1 MEIEVKLREK
11 AVLDA
16 FFDEGSFVETDAHL
30 IDAEVVAGYGTVDGV
45 TVFAFAQNVEERGGA
60 MSKAHF
66 KKISKIYKLA
76 LKTGAPVVGFY
87 DTTGARLSQ
96 KYEMLASYGDILKKS
111 STLSGVVPQISV
123 VLGNCLGTSALVA
136 ASADFVIMS
145 ETARLSVDT
154 LGENAS
160 AEDNLRAGV
169 ASFVCKKD
177 EESVKKAKELLSY
190 LPANNLEPAPAFDI
204 APPYEDP
211 DKLPQYICDEDSLL
225 CVNNAYGENVCT
237 AFGRVAGMTVALVRT
252 KGGVL
257 CAAECEKIARFI
269 RFADA
274 FSIPVI
280 TMVDAKKFGNIKAAS
295 KVTSAYAEA
304 TTAKISVIEGEATGA
319 VYIALAGE
327 AAGAD
332 AVFALSEAIVSPV
345 APLAA
350 AYILDDS
357 IGDAPFEE
365 QEAMAEK
372 FIKENLT
379 AVKAAEDGYIDAVV
393 EKDALR
399 AKVSA
404 ALEMLS
410 SKRISSLP
418 KKHTTLL

>member
-30 IDAEVVAGYGTVDGV
+30 SDAEVVAGYGTVDGV
-45 TVFAFAQNVEERGGA
+45 TVFAFAQNVEERGGT

-87 DTTGARLSQ
+87 DSTGARLEQ
-96 KYEMLASYGDILKKS
+96 KYEMLAAYGDILKKS

-145 ETARLSVDT
+145 ETGRLCVDT
-154 LGENAS
+154 LGENAT
-160 AEDNLRAGV
+160 ADDNMKAGV
-169 ASFVCKKD
+169 ASFVCKND

-190 LPANNLEPAPAFDI
+190 LPANNREPAPAFEPAD
-204 APPYEDP
+204 PYENP
-211 DKLPQYICDEDSLL
+211 DKLPKYVCDDDSLL
-225 CVNNAYGENVCT
+225 CVGDGFGENVCT
-237 AFGRVAGMTVALVRT
+237 AFGRVAGMPVALVRT

-257 CAAECEKIARFI
+257 SDDDCEKIARFV

-274 FSIPVI
+274 FSMPLV
-280 TMVDAKKFGNIKAAS
+280 TMVDAEKFENTKSAS
-295 KVTSAYAEA
+295 KIVCAYAEA
-304 TTAKISVIEGEATGA
+304 TTAKIAVVEGEATGA

-327 AAGAD
+327 SAGAD
-332 AVFALSEAIVSPV
+332 MVFALSEAIISPV

-350 AYILDDS
+350 AYILDET
-357 IGDAPFEE
+357 IGDKPFEE
-365 QEAMAEK
+365 QDALAK
-372 FIKENLT
+372 QFIKANLT
-379 AVKAAEDGYIDAVV
+379 AAKAAEDGYIDEVV
-393 EKDALR
+393 DKTALR
-399 AKVSA
+399 VRVIA

-410 SKRISSLP
+410 SKRVSSLP
-418 KKHTTLL
+418 KKHTTIL

>member
-30 IDAEVVAGYGTVDGV
+30 SDAEVVAGYGAVDGV

-87 DTTGARLSQ
+87 DSTGARLEQ
-96 KYEMLASYGDILKKS
+96 KYEMLSAYGDILKKS

-123 VLGNCLGTSALVA
+123 ILGNCLGTTALVA

-160 AEDNLRAGV
+160 AQDNQKAGI
-169 ASFVCKKD
+169 ASFVCRND
-177 EESVKKAKELLSY
+177 EESVKKARELLSY
-190 LPANNLEPAPAFDI
+190 LPANNLEPAPAYEPA
-204 APPYEDP
+204 APFQNP
-211 DKLPQYICDEDSLL
+211 DKLPKYICDEDSLL
-225 CVNNAYGENVCT
+225 CVGDGFGENVCT
-237 AFGRVAGMTVALVRT
+237 AFGRAAGMPVALVRT

-257 CAAECEKIARFI
+257 CAAECEKIARFV

-274 FSIPVI
+274 FSIPVV
-280 TMVDAKKFGNIKAAS
+280 TLVDAEKFGSTKSAS
-295 KVTSAYAEA
+295 KVVCAYAEA
-304 TTAKISVIEGEATGA
+304 TTAKIAIVEGEATGA

-327 AAGAD
+327 SAGAD
-332 AVFALSEAIVSPV
+332 AVFALPEAVISPV

-350 AYILDDS
+350 AYILDET
-357 IGDAPFEE
+357 IGDLPFEE
-365 QEAMAEK
+365 QEKSARQ
-372 FIKENLT
+372 FIKANLT
-379 AVKAAEDGYIDAVV
+379 AEKAAEDGYIDAVV
-393 EKDALR
+393 DKTELR
-399 AKVSA
+399 SHIVA

-410 SKRISSLP
+410 SKRTSSLP
-418 KKHTTLL
+418 KKHTTIL

>member
-16 FFDEGSFVETDAHL
+16 FFDQGSFVETDAHL
-30 IDAEVVAGYGTVDGV
+30 DDAEVIAGYGAVDGV

-60 MSKAHF
+60 MSKTHF

-87 DTTGARLSQ
+87 DSVGARLTQ
-96 KYEMLASYGDILKKS
+96 KYEMLSAYGDILKKS

-123 VLGNCLGTSALVA
+123 VLGSCLGTSALVA
-136 ASADFVIMS
+136 ASADFVIMTK
-145 ETARLSVDT
+145 TAKLSVDT

-160 AEDNLRAGV
+160 AEENQKAGI
-169 ASFVCKKD
+169 ASFVCEND
-177 EESVKKAKELLSY
+177 EESVKKAKELLSF
-190 LPANNLEPAPAFDI
+190 LPANNLEPAPAFEP
-204 APPYEDP
+204 AAPYENP
-211 DKLPQYICDEDSLL
+211 DKLPKYICDEDSLL
-225 CVNNAYGENVCT
+225 CVGGCGENVCT
-237 AFGRVAGMTVALVRT
+237 AFGRAAGMTVALVRT
-252 KGGVL
+252 FGGVL
-257 CAAECEKIARFI
+257 CAPDCERIARFV

-280 TMVDAKKFGNIKAAS
+280 TLVNAEKFGSTKSAS
-295 KVTSAYAEA
+295 KVICAYAEA
-304 TTAKISVIEGEATGA
+304 TTAKIAVIEGEASGA

-327 AAGAD
+327 SAGAD
-332 AVFALSEAIVSPV
+332 MVFALPEAVVSPV

-357 IGDAPFEE
+357 IADAPFEE
-365 QEAMAEK
+365 QERLAKA
-372 FIKENLT
+372 FIKANLT

-393 EKDALR
+393 EKEALR
-399 AKVSA
+399 DRIVS

-418 KKHTTLL
+418 KKHTTIL

>member
-1 MEIEVKLREK
+1 METEVKLREI

-30 IDAEVVAGYGTVDGV
+30 EDAEVVAGYGTVDGV

-66 KKISKIYKLA
+66 RKISKIYKLA

-87 DTTGARLSQ
+87 DSTGARLTQ

-111 STLSGVVPQISV
+111 ATLSGVVPQISV
-123 VLGNCLGTSALVA
+123 ILGSCLGTTALVA
-136 ASADFVIMS
+136 SSADFVIMS

-154 LGENAS
+154 LGQNAS
-160 AEDNLRAGV
+160 AEDNKKAGI
-169 ASFVCKKD
+169 ASFVCKND

-204 APPYEDP
+204 APPYEAP
-211 DKLPQYICDEDSLL
+211 DKLPKYICDEDSLL
-225 CVNNAYGENVCT
+225 CVGDGCGENVCT
-237 AFGRVAGMTVALVRT
+237 AFGRVSGMTVALVRT
-252 KGGVL
+252 FGGVL
-257 CAAECEKIARFI
+257 CAAECEKIARFV

-280 TMVDAKKFGNIKAAS
+280 TLVNAEKFGSTKSAS
-295 KVTSAYAEA
+295 KVICAYAEA

-332 AVFALSEAIVSPV
+332 AVFALPEAIVSPV

-357 IGDAPFEE
+357 IGEAPFEE
-365 QEAMAEK
+365 QEKLAKA
-372 FIKENLT
+372 FIKANLT
-379 AVKAAEDGYIDAVV
+379 ALKAAEDGYIDAVA
-393 EKDALR
+393 EKEALR
-399 AKVSA
+399 GKVTA

-418 KKHTTLL
+418 KKHTTIL